1 MTQFQIVFTLITI
14 VYGLVITDLFSSF
27 HKLIRA
33 GKKVKWHWLPIAT
46 AWYILHVIL
55 KNWWGL
61 TSTSGGAHWENIITF
76 ILYAHLLLL
85 LFLLVSAVLPD
96 SVPEEGIDMKEYY
109 FKNHTYIW
117 GLLSAVIILAVIMSL
132 YRNSINGDSLN
143 TSYFIFNGI
152 ILSLTVSLALNKK
165 IILHSIVVLLFI
177 VTLLTEM
184 VINNY

>member
-27 HKLIRA
+27 HKLIRG
-33 GKKVKWHWLPIAT
+33 GKKVKWHWLPIVT

-55 KNWWGL
+55 KNWWRLTL
-61 TSTSGGAHWENIITF
+61 TSGSGHWENIITF
-76 ILYAHLLLL
+76 ILYAHLLLI

-96 SVPEEGIDMKEYY
+96 AVPEEGIDLKSYY
-109 FKNHTYIW
+109 FQNHTYIW
-117 GLLSAVIILAVIMSL
+117 GLLSAVIIISVIMTLS
-132 YRNSINGDSLN
+132 RSSINGDSLN

-165 IILHSIVVLLFI
+165 IILHSIAVLFFI
-177 VTLLTEM
+177 AVLITEI
-184 VINNY
+184 VINN

>member
-33 GKKVKWHWLPIAT
+33 GKKVKWHWLPIAA

-55 KNWWGL
+55 KNWWRL
-61 TSTSGGAHWENIITF
+61 TSSSGGAHWENIIIF
-76 ILYAHLLLL
+76 ILYAHLLLI

-96 SVPEEGIDMKEYY
+96 SVPDEGIDLKLYY
-109 FKNHTYIW
+109 FQNNTYIW
-117 GLLSAVIILAVIMSL
+117 GLLSAVIILAVVISVF
-132 YRNSINGDSLN
+132 RISINGGSLN
-143 TSYFIFNGI
+143 ASYFIFNGI
-152 ILSLTVSLALNKK
+152 IFSLTASLALNKK

-177 VTLLTEM
+177 AVLLAEL